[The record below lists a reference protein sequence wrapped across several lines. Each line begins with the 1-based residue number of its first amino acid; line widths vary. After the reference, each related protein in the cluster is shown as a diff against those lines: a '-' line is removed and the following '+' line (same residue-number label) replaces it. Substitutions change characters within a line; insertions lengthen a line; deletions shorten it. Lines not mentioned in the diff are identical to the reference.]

1 MNIQE
6 FTLPFNNKLVFINH
20 KSGSASFELN
30 SNNTDVLNACQ
41 NVIAKEVA
49 KQTHDLANEGNIG
62 FLEATLAGLIIVK
75 QIEKEAEVYVYIPD
89 IDKILEYTK
98 ALINSVSNKN
108 WTALD
113 DFEAKYGSLP
123 EEVKEYLKTLIK

>member
-6 FTLPFNNKLVFINH
+6 SILPFNRMLVTIDHENF
-20 KSGSASFELN
+20 GASFELPIEQTN
-30 SNNTDVLNACQ
+30 IVDACQ
-41 NVIAKEVA
+41 RLIAKEVA
-49 KQTHDLANEGNIG
+49 TEAHDLVDEGKMDL
-62 FLEATLAGLIIVK
+62 LEAARAGLSVAH
-75 QIEKEAEVYVYIPD
+75 QIEEESEVFVYIPD
-89 IDKILEYTK
+89 TDKILEYTK
-98 ALINSVSNKN
+98 ALINSVSNKD

>member
-6 FTLPFNNKLVFINH
+6 FTLPFNNKLVFIDH
-20 KSGSASFELN
+20 ESFSTSFELN
-30 SNNTDVLNACQ
+30 SNNTDVLNVSQ

-49 KQTHDLANEGNIG
+49 KQAYDLVDEGKID
-62 FLEATLAGLIIVK
+62 LLKAAIAGLSIVK
-75 QIEKEAEVYVYIPD
+75 QIEKEAEVYIPD
-89 IDKILEYTK
+89 TDKILEYTK
-98 ALINSVSNKN
+98 ALINSVSNKD

>member
-6 FTLPFNNKLVFINH
+6 SILPFNRMLVTIDHEIF
-20 KSGSASFELN
+20 GASFELPLKQTN
-30 SNNTDVLNACQ
+30 IVDACQ
-41 NVIAKEVA
+41 RLIAKEIA
-49 KQTHDLANEGNIG
+49 TQAHDLVNEGKMNL
-62 FLEATLAGLIIVK
+62 LEAARAGLSIVK
-75 QIEKEAEVYVYIPD
+75 QIEKEAEVFVYIPD
-89 IDKILEYTK
+89 SDKILEYTK
-98 ALINSVSNKN
+98 ALINSVTNKD

>member
-6 FTLPFNNKLVFINH
+6 SVMPFNKILVTIDHENL
-20 KSGSASFELN
+20 GVSFELSLKQTN
-30 SNNTDVLNACQ
+30 IEEACQ
-41 NVIAKEVA
+41 NVIAKDVA
-49 KQTHDLANEGNIG
+49 TEAHNLVNEGKIDL
-62 FLEATLAGLIIVK
+62 LEAAVAGLSIVK
-75 QIEKEAEVYVYIPD
+75 QIEKEAEVFVYIPD
-89 IDKILEYTK
+89 TDKILEYTK
-98 ALINSVSNKN
+98 ALINSVFNKD

>member
-6 FTLPFNNKLVFINH
+6 SILPFNKVLVTIDHESF
-20 KSGSASFELN
+20 GASFELPIEQTN
-30 SNNTDVLNACQ
+30 IEEACQ

-49 KQTHDLANEGNIG
+49 TQAHNLVDEGKMDL
-62 FLEATLAGLIIVK
+62 FEAARAGLSVAH
-75 QIEKEAEVYVYIPD
+75 QIEKEAEVFVYIPNS
-89 IDKILEYTK
+89 DKILEYTK
-98 ALINSVSNKN
+98 VLINSVANKD

>member
-6 FTLPFNNKLVFINH
+6 SILPFNRMLVTIDHESF
-20 KSGSASFELN
+20 GASFELPIEQTN
-30 SNNTDVLNACQ
+30 IVDACQ
-41 NVIAKEVA
+41 RLIAKEVA
-49 KQTHDLANEGNIG
+49 TEAHDLVDEGKMDL
-62 FLEATLAGLIIVK
+62 LEAARAGLSVVH
-75 QIEKEAEVYVYIPD
+75 QIEEEAEVFVYIPD
-89 IDKILEYTK
+89 TDKILEYTK

-108 WTALD
+108 WTAID

>member
-6 FTLPFNNKLVFINH
+6 SVMPFNKILVTIDHENL
-20 KSGSASFELN
+20 GVSFELPLKQTN
-30 SNNTDVLNACQ
+30 IEEACQ
-41 NVIAKEVA
+41 NVIAKDVA
-49 KQTHDLANEGNIG
+49 TEAHNLVNEGKIDL
-62 FLEATLAGLIIVK
+62 LEAAVAGLSIVK
-75 QIEKEAEVYVYIPD
+75 QIEKEAEVFVYIPD
-89 IDKILEYTK
+89 TDKILEYTK
-98 ALINSVSNKN
+98 ALINSVFNKD